1 LNQEKGAG
9 KMKSFCCFVAI
20 AVCLGIS
27 GIARADSIDF
37 SMNILDPPPG
47 GTFLYSD
54 TFSAPFSACSAFSS
68 PSAPAPVLSDYCFE
82 GINATGVL
90 PNTTAQIWTSLAITI
105 DDPSDLLGLNN
116 ATCGALDS
124 PDSIFTS
131 NSCTETSG
139 VYTLDFSGGSIGS
152 GQSFFIAIA
161 VPQTVTLA
169 DLNSLPTT
177 AVANGVPE
185 PNSALL
191 LVTGTAMFGLLL
203 YAERRRV
210 ARQSSSS

>member
-1 LNQEKGAG
+1 
-9 KMKSFCCFVAI
+9 MKSFCCFVAV

-27 GIARADSIDF
+27 GVARADSIDF
-37 SMNILDPPPG
+37 SMNILDPSPPG
-47 GTFLYSD
+47 GTFLYTD

-68 PSAPAPVLSDYCFE
+68 PSAPAPVQSDYCFE
-82 GINATGVL
+82 GINATGTQ
-90 PNTTAQIWTSLAITI
+90 PNTTAETWTSIAITI
-105 DDPSDLLGLNN
+105 DDPNDVLGLNN

-124 PDSIFTS
+124 TDSVFTS
-131 NSCTETSG
+131 NSCTETGG
-139 VYTLDFSGGSIGS
+139 VYTLDFSGGSIVS
-152 GQSFFIAIA
+152 GNSFFIAIA

-203 YAERRRV
+203 YAERRRL
-210 ARQSSSS
+210 ARQSLSS

>member
-1 LNQEKGAG
+1 
-9 KMKSFCCFVAI
+9 MKSFCCFVAV

-27 GIARADSIDF
+27 GVARADSIDF
-37 SMNILDPPPG
+37 SMNILDPSPPG
-47 GTFLYSD
+47 GTFLYTD

-68 PSAPAPVLSDYCFE
+68 PSAPAPVQSDYCFE
-82 GINATGVL
+82 GINATGTQ
-90 PNTTAQIWTSLAITI
+90 PNTTAETWTSIAITI
-105 DDPSDLLGLNN
+105 DDPNDVLGLNN

-124 PDSIFTS
+124 TDSVFTS
-131 NSCTETSG
+131 NSCTEAGG
-139 VYTLDFSGGSIGS
+139 VYTLDFSGGSIVS
-152 GQSFFIAIA
+152 GNSFFIAIA

-191 LVTGTAMFGLLL
+191 LATGTAMFGLLL
-203 YAERRRV
+203 YAERRRL
-210 ARQSSSS
+210 ARQSLSS